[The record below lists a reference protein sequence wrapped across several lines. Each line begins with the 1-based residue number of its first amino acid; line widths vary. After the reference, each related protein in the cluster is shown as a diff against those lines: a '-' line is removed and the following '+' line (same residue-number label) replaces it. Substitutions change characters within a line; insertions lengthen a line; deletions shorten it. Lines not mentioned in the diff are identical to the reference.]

1 MGDILD
7 KINAANKGFVDAF
20 NSGNLAAAM
29 EVYTK
34 DATILPPNAE
44 MMKGKEAITA
54 YWQAAVNMGVK
65 EAGLETVMVA
75 PMGDKAAC
83 EVGKYVLKI
92 QPSGAQEITDHGKY
106 LMIWKLVEGQWKWDI
121 DAWNSSLPPT

>member
-1 MGDILD
+1 LGELLD
-7 KINAANKGFVDAF
+7 KIEAANKEFVDAF

-44 MMKGKEAITA
+44 IMKGKEAITA
-54 YWQAAVNMGVK
+54 YWKAALDMGVK
-65 EAGLETVMVA
+65 EAGLETVIVA

-92 QPSGAQEITDHGKY
+92 QPSRARELTDHGKY

>member
-1 MGDILD
+1 MGELLD
-7 KINAANKGFVDAF
+7 KIEAANKEFVDAF

-44 MMKGKEAITA
+44 IMKGKEAITA
-54 YWQAAVNMGVK
+54 YWKAALDMGVK

-92 QPSGAQEITDHGKY
+92 QPSGAGELTDHGKY